1 MGFAPPRGTADLL
14 PPTSEAMR
22 RLYEEAHAL
31 ARLYGY
37 RYVETPAFESTEI
50 FSRTT
55 GETSDVVRK
64 EMYTFRDK
72 AGRSLSLRPE
82 GTPSVVRAVLA
93 PGSGIRLPF
102 KGYYVGPMWRYGRP
116 QKGRQREF
124 RQFGVEVLGTAAPSA
139 DVETIALGAEYM
151 RRAGLREFRVEV
163 NSLGDSRCRPAYRR
177 ALLAYLEAN
186 RGRLRDE
193 HEEHYADN
201 PLRVLDCKDEACREL
216 ALAAPKMRDHLC
228 DACRQHFDGVLRELD
243 EIGLAWERVDT
254 LVRGLD
260 YYVRTAYEYVSP
272 LLPEGQAS
280 LGGGGRYDGLA
291 ELLGLPAT
299 PGVGFALGLDRIL
312 LAVGEEGGGAV
323 GSEQGV
329 FVVTMGPDAR
339 RSGGELVG
347 ELRAAGV
354 PAQAALGERSLKGQL
369 RTAERA
375 GARFVAILGEREVA
389 SDTVTLR
396 RLPDGFEETV
406 PRVGL
411 VGRVKEQAGRGG

>member
-1 MGFAPPRGTADLL
+1 MGLAPPRGTADLL
-14 PPTSEAMR
+14 PPGSEAMR

-31 ARLYGY
+31 AVLYGY

-64 EMYTFRDK
+64 EMYTFVDK
-72 AGRSLSLRPE
+72 GGRSLSLRPE

-93 PGSGIRLPF
+93 SGSRIALPF

-124 RQFGVEVLGTAAPSA
+124 RQFGIEVLGTEAPSA
-139 DVETIALGAEYM
+139 DVETIVLGAEYM
-151 RRAGLREFRVEV
+151 RRAGLRDFRLEV
-163 NSLGDSRCRPAYRR
+163 NSLGDANCRPAYREMLV
-177 ALLAYLEAN
+177 ANLEAN
-186 RGRLRDE
+186 RGSLRDE
-193 HEEHYADN
+193 HKDHYADN
-201 PLRVLDCKDEACREL
+201 PLRVLDCKDEACREV
-216 ALAAPKMRDHLC
+216 AREAPKIRDHLC
-228 DACRQHFDGVLRELD
+228 DACREHFEEVLRELD
-243 EIGLAWERVDT
+243 ETGLAWERVDT

-272 LLPEGQAS
+272 VLPEGQAS

-291 ELLGLPAT
+291 ELLGLSAT

-312 LAVGEEGGGAV
+312 LAVKEEGGDAAGIAR
-323 GSEQGV
+323 GV
-329 FVVTMGPDAR
+329 FVVTMGAEAR
-339 RSGGELVG
+339 RSGGELVR

-354 PAQAALGERSLKGQL
+354 PAQAGFGERSLKGQL

-389 SDTVTLR
+389 EGTVTLR
-396 RLPDGFEETV
+396 RLADGVEEIV
-406 PRVGL
+406 PRAV
-411 VGRVKEQAGRGG
+411 VASRMREPDA